1 MEKTLVKHNGRIYSI
16 YTNGS
21 KNTIYAVS
29 KYDGDFVAAKATC
42 HPEDKFC
49 YKKGEEL
56 AIKRCELKI
65 LQKREKKLQKTVNY
79 FLNQIKENQD
89 QLYKYAQI
97 HGKVSFAKKQIE
109 KELQQMCD

>member
-21 KNTIYAVS
+21 KTTIYAVS
-29 KYDGDFVAAKATC
+29 KYNGDFVKAKATC
-42 HPEDKFC
+42 HPNDTFC

-79 FLNQIKENQD
+79 FLDKIKENQN

-97 HGKVSFAKKQIE
+97 HGDVAFLRKQVE